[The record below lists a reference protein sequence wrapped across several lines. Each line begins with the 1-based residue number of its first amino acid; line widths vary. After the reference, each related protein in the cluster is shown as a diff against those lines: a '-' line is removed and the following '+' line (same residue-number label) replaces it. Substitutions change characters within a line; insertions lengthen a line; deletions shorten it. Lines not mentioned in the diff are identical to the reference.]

1 MFTNTLLVFFNK
13 LNTYL
18 SHEASVGLFA
28 MLRDGQFSQ
37 LLTTWNK
44 QSEKILHIT
53 VVIRYNTIDGVHKY
67 ESCYKPIV
75 LYEMA
80 RFYLVLLGR
89 YDWRYTGCGN
99 INN

>member
-1 MFTNTLLVFFNK
+1 MNN
-13 LNTYL
+13 
-18 SHEASVGLFA
+18 
-28 MLRDGQFSQ
+28 
-37 LLTTWNK
+37 
-44 QSEKILHIT
+44 T
-53 VVIRYNTIDGVHKY
+53 VVIRYNTIGGVHEY

-99 INN
+99 INNWHGTLY